1 MIKVCRFSLLFF
13 CVAFAC
19 SAQST
24 PQAIPPVKAKAL
36 NDAEVILP
44 NPGDGRVLV
53 LVLGFSHKSADEIEL
68 WGKRLAADF
77 HDNAHVAYYQIP
89 DLQGV
94 PGLVKPMILHGMR
107 KDIPEAEYS
116 HFVPIYDH
124 KQGWQSLVNFSA
136 PDDAYVVVASP
147 DGHPIWQAHGPYSD
161 ETYNEL
167 KKFVSGLLEKTS
179 TSAQ

>member
-1 MIKVCRFSLLFF
+1 MNILRLSIPFLF
-13 CVAFAC
+13 VATIS
-19 SAQST
+19 SAQI
-24 PQAIPPVKAKAL
+24 IPTEKAKAL
-36 NDAEVILP
+36 DDSEVVLP
-44 NPGDGRVLV
+44 DPGSQRVLI
-53 LVLGFSHKSADEIEL
+53 LVLGFSHKSADLIED
-68 WGKRLAADF
+68 WGKHLAADF

-89 DLQGV
+89 DLLGV

-136 PDDAYVVVASP
+136 PDDAYVLVASP
-147 DGHPIWQAHGPYSD
+147 AGHPISQAHGPFSD

-167 KKFVSGLLEKTS
+167 KKPVSSLL
-179 TSAQ
+179 

>member
-1 MIKVCRFSLLFF
+1 MIKVCCFSLLLLG
-13 CVAFAC
+13 VALAC

-24 PQAIPPVKAKAL
+24 PQQIPPVKAKAL

-44 NPGDGRVLV
+44 NPGDERVLV
-53 LVLGFSHKSADEIEL
+53 LVIGFSHKSADELEL
-68 WGKRLAADF
+68 WGKHLAADF

-107 KDIPEAEYS
+107 KDIPEGEYS

-136 PDDAYVVVASP
+136 PDDAYLIVATP
-147 DGHPIWQAHGPYSD
+147 GGNVIWQAHGPYSQD
-161 ETYNEL
+161 TYDEL
-167 KKFVSGLLEKTS
+167 KKSVSTLLDK
-179 TSAQ
+179 